1 MPETLN
7 LKGRNDKDKRS
18 KWSLVT
24 TLLRKQRIL
33 VRGLQE
39 THLDEKEI
47 ENIRKMCPKIEILSN
62 RTSKNRKSVAF
73 VINKDLAN
81 NMTWI
86 HKVQIEGRASRL
98 TINVEKDR
106 GLDIIVVYAPN
117 SNNDKVKFFE
127 DLKVN
132 LEE

>member
-33 VRGLQE
+33 VRGLQD

-73 VINKDLAN
+73 AINKDLAN

-86 HKVQIEGRASRL
+86 HKVQGI
-98 TINVEKDR
+98 
-106 GLDIIVVYAPN
+106 
-117 SNNDKVKFFE
+117 
-127 DLKVN
+127 
-132 LEE
+132 